1 MRRRDFASPVIR
13 RVAVGRG
20 SVYGTA
26 PEGGSAKCG
35 GGCGVVF
42 ELTRQK
48 NGSWSENRPRSFPSV
63 IKGAFPAGNLT
74 GDSSGNTTEGG
85 GLYDSGIIYQ
95 LTSSGM
101 ENPLRSFVG
110 IPTDGCLP
118 YVGLISGQS
127 NQLFGTTAAGG
138 ATNNGAVFQI
148 PE

>member
-42 ELTRQK
+42 ELTQQK

-95 LTSSGM
+95 LTSSGT
-101 ENPLRSFVG
+101 ENRLHSFVG
-110 IPTDGCLP
+110 NSTDGCSP
-118 YVGLISGQS
+118 YGGFISGQS
-127 NQLFGTTAAGG
+127 NQLFCTTAAGG
-138 ATNNGAVFQI
+138 ATNDCAVAPL